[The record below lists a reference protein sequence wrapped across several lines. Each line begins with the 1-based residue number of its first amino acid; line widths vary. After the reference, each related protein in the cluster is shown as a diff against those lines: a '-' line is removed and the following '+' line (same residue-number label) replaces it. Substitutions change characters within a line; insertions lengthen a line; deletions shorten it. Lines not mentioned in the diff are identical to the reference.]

1 MQMKK
6 KLGVPENR
14 PLADFLPTITIKAKD
29 LAAEITNFNV
39 KKNDLRGEN
48 SITGEH
54 VKNNKDVRD
63 LLAKSSIRPENLP
76 PEEDIKKPERRVKA
90 DGKKLLTHTKGLK
103 RLKLNNP
110 NRWKRALAAEES
122 NGIWQNL
129 KKRASSAASGRFKLE
144 SS

>member
-1 MQMKK
+1 MKK

-144 SS
+144 SSW